1 MNINLNDDVLE
12 FLESHAS
19 FGSEFNDIE
28 ECFYQ
33 YILYRRENSE
43 KIAWK
48 KTVNYTS
55 LSLEPSEVADY
66 VEEEIIPK
74 CANFELSMEIGDFV
88 EELGKL

>member
-12 FLESHAS
+12 FFGNNAS

-33 YILYRRENSE
+33 YVLYRRENRE
-43 KIAWK
+43 RTAWK

-66 VEEEIIPK
+66 VEEEMIPK
-74 CANFELSMEIGDFV
+74 CANFDLSMEIADFV
-88 EELGKL
+88 EELNSL

>member
-1 MNINLNDDVLE
+1 MNINLNDDVLD

-28 ECFYQ
+28 ESFYQ

-43 KIAWK
+43 KVAWR
-48 KTVNYTS
+48 KTINYTG

-66 VEEEIIPK
+66 IEEEMIPK
-74 CANFELSMEIGDFV
+74 CSNFELSVEIADFV
-88 EELGKL
+88 EELNNL

>member
-43 KIAWK
+43 RTAWK
-48 KTVNYTS
+48 KTINYTG
-55 LSLEPSEVADY
+55 LSLDPSEVADY

-74 CANFELSMEIGDFV
+74 CSNFELSVEIADFC
-88 EELGKL
+88 EELNSL